1 MDKLLKN
8 EQYIGTYKYA
18 DIRIEGGMPAIID
31 KETFQHVQ
39 RILTTKKNPRG
50 RKKNVNDF
58 MLTGKLFCGHCG
70 MPMTG
75 ISGTGRGG
83 DKHYYYLCQGKHNKT
98 TGCRKKN
105 ERQGKI
111 ENAVITAIKR
121 IIMDDETIDWIIAGY
136 QEFMQT
142 LRGQSAITA
151 MQNELTDTEKAI
163 GNLMKAI
170 EMGIITDTTKARM
183 MELEE
188 KRKDLQTSIRIE
200 SSLLQDIDPERL
212 RFYIEDFRDK
222 NLDNREY
229 QKELLNT
236 FVKAIYVYDD
246 RLKIVFNRGPG
257 DSVEIPFDDISA
269 AGAEE
274 DFGSNVCI
282 NATKPHQVSIIQTRA
297 IFREYGII
305 VVVEY

>member
-1 MDKLLKN
+1 
-8 EQYIGTYKYA
+8 
-18 DIRIEGGMPAIID
+18 
-31 KETFQHVQ
+31 
-39 RILTTKKNPRG
+39 
-50 RKKNVNDF
+50 
-58 MLTGKLFCGHCG
+58 
-70 MPMTG
+70 
-75 ISGTGRGG
+75 
-83 DKHYYYLCQGKHNKT
+83 
-98 TGCRKKN
+98 
-105 ERQGKI
+105 
-111 ENAVITAIKR
+111 
-121 IIMDDETIDWIIAGY
+121 MDDETIDWIIAGY

-212 RFYIEDFRDK
+212 RFYIEDFRDR

-229 QKELLNT
+229 QRELLNT

-257 DSVEIPFDDISA
+257 DSVEIPFEDISA
-269 AGAEE
+269 AGEGE